1 LCGEILDEKG
11 NQAAVQEKRPR
22 QKLMENKSK
31 EKLANSDTSPLN
43 FQKLMEE
50 SSLLIKSGLFPTG
63 KPMTIFGVAKGV
75 IMEN

>member
-11 NQAAVQEKRPR
+11 NQAAVQEERPR

-63 KPMTIFGVAKGV
+63 KPMTIFGVAK
-75 IMEN
+75 